1 SRQVTAGHAFLVV
14 AVHWLK
20 HGRYGIDGGL
30 VDVVEQQHAA
40 RGGFVP
46 GDVDDLVTVVVLP
59 VQGVHVPQHYGVVNG
74 LTDGVV
80 QCPVRRPYGH
90 GVLADDVVDGPVG
103 TVEVVLDRVGGGR
116 SQVGVPPGVTAD
128 LVTVHHHAFDLVL
141 VLVHLGTE
149 KVEGGLGVVF
159 AKDVQEAVGVLPGPV
174 VEGQRHAIDL
184 GAVGWVRL
192 VRVGRQG
199 RSGKDETTDK
209 QCTHG
214 RFCDALRRR
223 RSNVHGWQCKASVSH
238 APRETPVQWGLM
250 EDSSCAGRK
259 YEHKNVR
266 GVGGW

>member
-1 SRQVTAGHAFLVV
+1 FL
-14 AVHWLK
+14 
-20 HGRYGIDGGL
+20 
-30 VDVVEQQHAA
+30 
-40 RGGFVP
+40 P

-59 VQGVHVPQHYGVVNG
+59 VQGVHVPQHYGAVNG

-90 GVLADDVVDGPVG
+90 RVFVDDVVDGLVG
-103 TVEVVLDRVGGGR
+103 TVKIVLDLVGGERG
-116 SQVGVPPGVTAD
+116 QVGVLPGVTAD

-149 KVEGGLGVVF
+149 KVEGGFGVVF
-159 AKDVQEAVGVLPGPV
+159 AEDVQEPVGVFSGPV
-174 VEGQRHAIDL
+174 VEGQCHTVDL

-238 APRETPVQWGLM
+238 APSETPGQGGLM
-250 EDSSCAGRK
+250 GLF
-259 YEHKNVR
+259 VR
-266 GVGGW
+266 GKKI